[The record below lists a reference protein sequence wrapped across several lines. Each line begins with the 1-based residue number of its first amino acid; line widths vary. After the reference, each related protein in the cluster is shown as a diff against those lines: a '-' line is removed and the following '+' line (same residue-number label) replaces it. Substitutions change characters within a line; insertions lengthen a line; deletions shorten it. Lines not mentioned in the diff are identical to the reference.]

1 MSDIVDMDQV
11 NRLGFE
17 AWADN
22 LIMNLT
28 GELPW
33 GGITQMT
40 YEKQGAT
47 IIATF
52 HADST
57 QILIRAYI
65 PGQGFKYHERIIK
78 R

>member
-1 MSDIVDMDQV
+1 MSDLIDMDQV

-22 LIMNLT
+22 LIMNCT
-28 GELPW
+28 GELPFKDCL
-33 GGITQMT
+33 QMT

-52 HADST
+52 DADST
-57 QILIRAYI
+57 QIIVRAYI
-65 PGQGFKYHERIIK
+65 PGEGFKYHERIIK

>member
-22 LIMNLT
+22 LIMNCT
-28 GELPW
+28 GELPAA
-33 GGITQMT
+33 GVTQMT

-52 HADST
+52 DAEST
-57 QILIRAYI
+57 QILVRAYI
-65 PGQGFKYHERIIK
+65 PGEGYKYHERIIK